1 MEHEYRNDDTAGK
14 NRREP
19 VDFVATATIPGNGC
33 SLTIQTVV
41 SRHGAV
47 ALRGLRRWNVLMENL
62 PTNPH
67 LEERTSSSVPRA
79 NCVSRTCGDEWAALL
94 LAHTSIA
101 SFGCSPLGMN
111 RCSRARG
118 DEPLFDGT
126 TFRLKHCSPHL
137 RGWPGGIATGAASM
151 TCVPRTC
158 GDEPPVAPAT
168 AAEDAFR
175 PYDPPAGINRLRR
188 H

>member
-1 MEHEYRNDDTAGK
+1 M
-14 NRREP
+14 
-19 VDFVATATIPGNGC
+19 
-33 SLTIQTVV
+33 
-41 SRHGAV
+41 
-47 ALRGLRRWNVLMENL
+47 L
-62 PTNPH
+62 PTP
-67 LEERTSSSVPRA
+67 T
-79 NCVSRTCGDEWAALL
+79 
-94 LAHTSIA
+94 
-101 SFGCSPLGMN
+101 GMN
-111 RCSRARG
+111 RNPPRGEDSLADVPRARG